1 MSWVKKLLIVS
12 LVGFFAGI
20 LTIVA
25 MYFYVK
31 NDLPDVA
38 TLKEVKLQTP
48 MQVYTA
54 DGQLISQFGE
64 KRRIP
69 LKLDEMPPL
78 LIQAFLAIEDTRFY
92 DHPGIDVIG
101 IMRAATVVASSGD
114 FSQGASTITQQLARN
129 FFLSREKKII
139 RKIKEVFLAFRIEQ
153 LLNKDEILELY
164 LNKIELGHR
173 SFGVGAAAQVYFGKT
188 VAELTLDEIAIIAG
202 LPKAPS
208 ILNPIRSPSNAKN
221 RRDTVLT
228 RMRAIDMIS
237 EQDYRTALAA
247 PITSKLHGAQ
257 ITASA
262 PYIAEMV
269 RQQMVEQFGEDAAY
283 SEGYRVFT
291 TIHSDQQQA
300 AQQALQQNLYDYDE
314 RHGYRGPVAILW
326 QAELAEQTGTQQDV
340 DVDTEQEQEQQQ
352 LIFTEADRP
361 EHADIIAYL
370 SGQQGIEDLFPAVV
384 LTVYENSADVLLAS
398 DQTITI
404 EWDGLKWARA
414 FITDERQGVAPKSA
428 AAILAPGMHIMVR
441 QQAGQWRLSQVP
453 AASSALVA
461 INPQNGAIQALVGG
475 YSFSQSQFNR
485 VTQAKRQAGSNIKPF
500 IYSAAL
506 EKGYTL
512 ASVMNDAPIHQWDDN
527 AGIAWRPR
535 NSPPVYDGPIRIREA
550 LAKSKNVVSVR
561 LLRGVG
567 IDDSI
572 RHLQRFGFV
581 ASDLP
586 RNETLSLGSASL
598 TPLEVVTGYAV
609 FANGGFL
616 VTPFVVD
623 RVLNEQDEVI
633 YQHYPETA
641 CADCQSELSADDKL
655 AEVADEPAQDVDS
668 EQQLYELFNTMQQA
682 EPAEPE
688 LTQPAIA
695 EQVISSQNAFL
706 IADALTSSVWGG
718 GDWQK
723 GTGWNGT
730 AWRVQRLK
738 RRDISAK
745 TGTTNDSKDTWFS
758 GFTAATAVTTW
769 VGFDDANRS
778 LGRAQWHANMGQD
791 QSAGTES
798 GARTALP
805 AWLNYMTEVLP
816 GYDERPLQP
825 PTGLASVRI
834 DLASGL
840 LSRSTDHT
848 SSFEYFKIGT
858 EPSQYSQ
865 NSVQQI
871 HFDNDKKAEP
881 DESELF

>member
-1 MSWVKKLLIVS
+1 
-12 LVGFFAGI
+12 
-20 LTIVA
+20 
-25 MYFYVK
+25 MYFYVR

-92 DHPGIDVIG
+92 DHPGVDIIG
-101 IMRAATVVASSGD
+101 IMRAVTVVASSGD

-139 RKIKEVFLAFRIEQ
+139 RKIKEVFLAIKIEQ
-153 LLNKDEILELY
+153 LLEKDEILELY

-188 VAELTLDEIAIIAG
+188 VNELTLDEIAIIAG

-208 ILNPIRSPSNAKN
+208 ILNPVRSPANARN
-221 RRDTVLT
+221 RRDIVLT
-228 RMRAIDMIS
+228 RMRALDVIS
-237 EQDYRTALAA
+237 EQDYRNALAA

-269 RQQMVEQFGEDAAY
+269 RQQMVERFGEEAAY
-283 SEGYRVFT
+283 SEGYKVYT
-291 TIHSDQQQA
+291 TILSQHQQA
-300 AQQALQQNLYDYDE
+300 AKRALQQNLYDYDE
-314 RHGYRGPVAILW
+314 RHGYRGPVARLW
-326 QAELAEQTGTQQDV
+326 QAELDNSVASS
-340 DVDTEQEQEQQQ
+340 
-352 LIFTEADRP
+352 EADAPPVFNESERP
-361 EHADIIAYL
+361 ERTAILAYL
-370 SGQQGIEDLFPAVV
+370 TQQQGIEDLLPGVV
-384 LTVYENSADVLLAS
+384 LTVLNNSAEVLLAG
-398 DQTITI
+398 DQVITLQ
-404 EWDGLKWARA
+404 WDGIKWARA

-428 AAILAPGMHIMVR
+428 AAVLAPGMHILVR
-441 QQAGQWRLSQVP
+441 QQNDQWRLSQIP

-461 INPQNGAIQALVGG
+461 LDPQDGAIQALVGG

-485 VTQAKRQAGSNIKPF
+485 VTQAKRQVGSNIKPF

-512 ASVMNDAPIHQWDDN
+512 ASIMNDAPIHQWDDN

-567 IDDSI
+567 IDESI
-572 RHLQRFGFV
+572 QHLQRFGFT
-581 ASDLP
+581 ATDLP

-598 TPLEVVTGYAV
+598 TPLELVTGYAV

-623 RVLNEQDEVI
+623 KVLNEQDEVI
-633 YQHYPETA
+633 YQHTPQIA
-641 CADCQSELSADDKL
+641 CSGCL
-655 AEVADEPAQDVDS
+655 AQDNASKALAAEPQVSPDVSS
-668 EQQLYELFNTMQQA
+668 EQQLYELFNDVQA
-682 EPAEPE
+682 QVPATAEQSEP
-688 LTQPAIA
+688 LMA

-718 GDWQK
+718 GDWRQ

-805 AWLNYMTEVLP
+805 AWLDYMAQVLP
-816 GYDERPLQP
+816 DYQEQQLQP
-825 PTGLASVRI
+825 PTGLSSVRI
-834 DLASGL
+834 DLATGL

-858 EPSQYSQ
+858 EPTQYSQ
-865 NSVQQI
+865 SSVQQI
-871 HFDNDKKAEP
+871 PFDNDKKAEP